1 MAIMGSLD
9 IAQIALY
16 ATRRFFAGLAFY
28 LQRKNM
34 REGYPLVTDG
44 GKRSANQGLFPAPEP
59 KVFDLPHGQ
68 GSRTVADN
76 KPERELA
83 LRQTEIWNGAPFE
96 PTGDPMVDGVG
107 PAARADRADKPD
119 LTSHGTIKI
128 RPLKSLTEC
137 NLAIPKND
145 PCAMPVIVGDGMVA
159 GTVHDLWVDRFAQL
173 IRYIE
178 VDVTGAGK
186 RLLPMTLA

>member
-16 ATRRFFAGLAFY
+16 ATRLFFAELAFY
-28 LQRKNM
+28 LQRENM

-68 GSRTVADN
+68 GSRTVLDN
-76 KPERELA
+76 KPERKLA

-96 PTGDPMVDGVG
+96 PTGDPMVDGVEVKLG
-107 PAARADRADKPD
+107 DGIH
-119 LTSHGTIKI
+119 T
-128 RPLKSLTEC
+128 LKSERTQAALR
-137 NLAIPKND
+137 AIWL
-145 PCAMPVIVGDGMVA
+145 CAWA
-159 GTVHDLWVDRFAQL
+159 EAHTDRQSY
-173 IRYIE
+173 RSW
-178 VDVTGAGK
+178 
-186 RLLPMTLA
+186 TLSRR